1 MYQSTAQDREITL
14 ALIEGGLAAIVF
26 VAAFLLPRLGSS
38 WYGRIERVFASLA
51 QKKRRSVAFVGVTA
65 FVLRLAILPVC
76 PVPMPFVPDDF
87 SFLLAADTF
96 AHGRL
101 TNPTPAMWTHFE
113 TIHVT
118 MRPTYMSMYFPGQG
132 LLFAASKVLLG
143 HPWYG
148 LLVTSALMC
157 AAICWMLQAWLPPSW
172 ALLGGL
178 LAVLRLGLF
187 SFWIN
192 TYTGAGVT
200 SCLGGAL
207 VLGALPRLMKTA
219 RMRSGLLL
227 ALGIALL
234 VLTRPYEGML
244 LCLPVSVVLGRWA
257 FFAKNRPM
265 PRVLIQRA
273 TLPLA
278 LVITTIAWMGFYDY
292 RAFGNPLTLPYTAD
306 RATYAVAPY
315 FVWQPVRP
323 APVYRHEVL
332 RSFYADPSD
341 SELEYFN
348 RIHSVSGYLPESL
361 MKVWSVFV
369 FFAGGALLVPL
380 IMIRRI
386 FLDRR
391 IRFLLVCVLVLVPGM
406 AIQIYVLP
414 HYLAPFTAAF
424 YAIGLQTMRH
434 LRVWRPEGKP
444 VGTML
449 VRMAVTLCIVTA
461 GLRLGAEPLHIKLD
475 EWPTA
480 KWNWVWYGPGHFG
493 TERARIESG
502 LERLPGTHLVIVR
515 YAPGHQVLDEWVYN
529 AADIDHSKVI
539 WAREMDAANN
549 LELIR
554 YYNDRK
560 VWLVEPDAIPV
571 KVVPYSVPYHLNT
584 SSIESKAAAN
594 DAGELKHD

>member
-1 MYQSTAQDREITL
+1 MNSSAAQDREITL
-14 ALIEGGLAAIVF
+14 ALIEGGLTVIVF
-26 VAAFLLPRLGSS
+26 AASFLLPRLGSARFA
-38 WYGRIERVFASLA
+38 RIERVFVPLA
-51 QKKRRSVAFVGVTA
+51 QRKRWSVVFVAVTA

-76 PVPMPFVPDDF
+76 PVPLPFVPDDF

-101 TNPTPAMWTHFE
+101 TNPTPSMWTHFE

-118 MRPTYMSMYFPGQG
+118 MQPTYMSMYFPGQG
-132 LLFAASKVLLG
+132 LLFAVSKVVLG

-148 LLVTSALMC
+148 LLVTSAFMC
-157 AAICWMLQAWLPPSW
+157 AAICWMLQAWLPPTW

-207 VLGALPRLMKTA
+207 VLGALPRLMKTTSI
-219 RMRSGLLL
+219 RHGLIL
-227 ALGIALL
+227 ASGIALL

-244 LCLPVSVVLGRWA
+244 LCLPVAVVLVRWT
-257 FFAKNRPM
+257 FFAKNRPT

-273 TLPLA
+273 ALPLA
-278 LVITTIAWMGFYDY
+278 LVITTIAWLGFYNY

-315 FVWQPVRP
+315 FVWQPARP
-323 APVYRHEVL
+323 APAYRHEVL
-332 RSFYADPSD
+332 RSFYDDPSD

-348 RIHSVSGYLPESL
+348 RIHSISGYFPESL
-361 MKVWSVFV
+361 GKIWAAIV
-369 FFAGGALLVPL
+369 FFTGGALFIPLV
-380 IMIRRI
+380 MVRRV

-391 IRFLLVCVLVLVPGM
+391 IRFLVACALVLIPGM
-406 AIQIYVLP
+406 AIQIYLLP
-414 HYLAPFTAAF
+414 HYLAPFTSAF
-424 YAIGLQTMRH
+424 YAIGLQAMRH
-434 LRVWRPEGKP
+434 LRVWRHEGKP

-461 GLRLGAEPLHIKLD
+461 GLRLSAEPLHIKLD

-480 KWNWVWYGPGHFG
+480 KWNWVWYGPDHFG

-502 LERLPGTHLVIVR
+502 LERLPGNHLVIVR
-515 YAPGHQVLDEWVYN
+515 YAPCHQVLDEWVYN
-529 AADIDHSKVI
+529 AADIDRSKII
-539 WAREMDAANN
+539 WAREMDASNN

-554 YYNDRK
+554 YYHDRK
-560 VWLVEPDAIPV
+560 VWLVEPDAVPV
-571 KVVPYSVPYHLNT
+571 RVVPYPAPEPLNT
-584 SSIESKAAAN
+584 ALLGTTAAGKDGSERN
-594 DAGELKHD
+594 HE

>member
-1 MYQSTAQDREITL
+1 MNSSAAQDREITL
-14 ALIEGGLAAIVF
+14 ALIEGGLTVIVF
-26 VAAFLLPRLGSS
+26 AASFLLPRLGSA
-38 WYGRIERVFASLA
+38 WFARTERVFAPLA
-51 QKKRRSVAFVGVTA
+51 QRKRWSVVFVGITA

-76 PVPMPFVPDDF
+76 PVPLPFVPDDF

-118 MRPTYMSMYFPGQG
+118 MQPTYMSMYFPGQG

-178 LAVLRLGLF
+178 LAILRLGLF

-192 TYTGAGVT
+192 TYTGAGLI
-200 SCLGGAL
+200 SSLGGAL
-207 VLGALPRLMKTA
+207 ALGALPRLMRTA
-219 RMRSGLLL
+219 SMRHGSLL

-234 VLTRPYEGML
+234 VLTRPYEGTL
-244 LCLPVSVVLGRWA
+244 LCLPVAVVLGRWA
-257 FFAKNRPM
+257 VFGKNRPT
-265 PRVLIQRA
+265 PCVLIQRA
-273 TLPLA
+273 ALPLA
-278 LVITTIAWMGFYDY
+278 LVLSVIAWLGFYDY
-292 RAFGNPLTLPYTAD
+292 RAFGNPLTLPYTVD
-306 RATYAVAPY
+306 RAAYAVAPY
-315 FVWQPVRP
+315 FVWQPVRHAP
-323 APVYRHEVL
+323 AYRHEVL
-332 RSFYADPSD
+332 RSFYTNPSD
-341 SELEYFN
+341 GEVEYFN
-348 RIHSVSGYLPESL
+348 KIHSVSGYLPESL
-361 MKVWSVFV
+361 KKVWSVFV

-380 IMIRRI
+380 IMVRHV

-391 IRFLLVCVLVLVPGM
+391 IRFLVVCVLVLIPGM

-424 YAIGLQTMRH
+424 YAIGLQAMRH
-434 LRVWRPEGKP
+434 LRAWRPEGKF

-449 VRMAVTLCIVTA
+449 VRLAVTLCIVTA
-461 GLRLGAEPLHIKLD
+461 GLRLCAEPLHIRLD
-475 EWPTA
+475 EWPPP

-493 TERARIESG
+493 TERAIVESG
-502 LERLPGTHLVIVR
+502 LERLPGTHLAIVR
-515 YAPGHQVLDEWVYN
+515 YAQGHQVLDEWVYN
-529 AADIDHSKVI
+529 AADIDHSKII

-554 YYNDRK
+554 YYHDRQ
-560 VWLVEPDAIPV
+560 VWLVEPDAIPAR
-571 KVVPYSVPYHLNT
+571 VVLYPAPERLNT
-584 SSIESKAAAN
+584 VTLEAHP
-594 DAGELKHD
+594 AGKDFRERGHE